1 MNTKALQILFLK
13 EHGVLNL
20 QYLSENYSITITM
33 WVTENKDQ
41 SSQKNLSTL
50 AKIGT
55 FQFIIHFFDP
65 TIIQFHIGPS
75 NFLTEYIKFFIR

>member
-13 EHGVLNL
+13 EHGVLIL
-20 QYLSENYSITITM
+20 QYLSENYSFTITM
-33 WVTENKDQ
+33 RVTENKDQ

-55 FQFIIHFFDP
+55 IQFIIHFF
-65 TIIQFHIGPS
+65 GPLQS
-75 NFLTEYIKFFIR
+75 FNFKLVQLIFLLKLSYFS